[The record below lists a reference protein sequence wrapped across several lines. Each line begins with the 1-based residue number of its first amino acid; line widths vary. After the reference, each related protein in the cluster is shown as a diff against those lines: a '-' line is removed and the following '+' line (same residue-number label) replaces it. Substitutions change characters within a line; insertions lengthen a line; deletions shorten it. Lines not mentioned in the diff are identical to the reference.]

1 MMEDRDEDRL
11 KRDVAEIMTRVETI
25 LNNIKMIYP
34 SLKNLL
40 EEQKE

>member
-25 LNNIKMIYP
+25 LNNIKMIDP

>member
-1 MMEDRDEDRL
+1 MDDLDEAQL

-25 LNNIKMIYP
+25 LNNIKTTDP

-40 EEQKE
+40 EAQKE